1 MRTVLRL
8 TVAKIRAHIYRSVF
22 QSGAVATTAFTLS
35 FLLIFSINASA
46 LRVGFKESHFT
57 KFLSEMADALGTSL
71 LLVGLIAAVSVFVY
85 MRIWHENGEIFS
97 GRLASVGANEGQLAA
112 ISFVE
117 LTVLYLVP
125 VFVGT
130 SLGAPVAGLVTGWMS
145 SSLSIRAT
153 GVMGVTEALLTSTL
167 TAAGLFALI
176 LIFALTP
183 TSRKKRGT
191 VIERIKR
198 HNKDEIG
205 ERHGYRNSRTFR
217 NMPPEKRLAKKCVSY
232 YKSSYSRIAAMLTA
246 TLAYAVVAALFL
258 KTFLLA
264 DIDVDATLYQ
274 EALSMIG
281 RLFGFFLGLFS
292 LLFLFGII
300 QLAYMIKLQN
310 KAREQAYNVY
320 RSLGM
325 TEREINRTAL
335 CEYRSI
341 IAWSIIAVVFLAIV
355 IFGLFS

>member
-1 MRTVLRL
+1 MRTVLPL
-8 TVAKIRAHIYRSVF
+8 TAAKIRAHIYRSLF

-35 FLLIFSINASA
+35 FLLIFSINANA
-46 LRVGFKESHFT
+46 LRADFRGSPFS
-57 KFLSEMADALGTSL
+57 KFLSETADALGASL

-85 MRIWHENGEIFS
+85 MRIWRENGEIFS
-97 GRLASVGANEGQLAA
+97 GRLTSVGASDGQLASV
-112 ISFVE
+112 SFLE
-117 LTVLYLVP
+117 LAVLYLIP
-125 VFVGT
+125 VFVGAF
-130 SLGAPVAGLVTGWMS
+130 LGAPVAGLVTRWMS
-145 SSLSIRAT
+145 SSLSINAT
-153 GVMGVTEALLTSTL
+153 GLIGIADALLTAAL

-176 LIFALTP
+176 LIFALAP
-183 TSRKKRGT
+183 ASRKKRGT

-232 YKSSYSRIAAMLTA
+232 YKASYGRIAAMLTA

-258 KTFLLA
+258 KTFLSA
-264 DIDVDATLYQ
+264 EVDIDAALYR
-274 EALSMIG
+274 EALLVIG
-281 RLFGFFLGLFS
+281 RLFGFFLGLFA
-292 LLFLFGII
+292 LLFLFGVI

-310 KAREQAYNVY
+310 KGREQAYNVY

-325 TEREINRTAL
+325 TERGIKRTAL